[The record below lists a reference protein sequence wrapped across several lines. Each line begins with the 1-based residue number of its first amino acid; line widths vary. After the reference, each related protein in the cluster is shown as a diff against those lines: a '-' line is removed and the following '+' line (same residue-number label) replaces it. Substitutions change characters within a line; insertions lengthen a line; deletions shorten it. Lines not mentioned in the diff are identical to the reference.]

1 MDIDVLTNLVFW
13 MVSILYAVN
22 SFGFDQFLFKASPF
36 TSLGKFLASTKTI
49 FDDYSS
55 GRYYKPWSTN
65 TPIIVRDKRQILE
78 LSESSTVLSQRAVYA
93 DMFGFKHTL
102 GNFDHNELN
111 SQKSRLFSR
120 LIHIK
125 GSQNLPHLFPHVEK
139 RVIESLDELLAG
151 AKPAAR
157 TYESSPAVLGL
168 TSEYIAFPQGT
179 QYTRFCTQTFTILL
193 QNLGLTKCYTGGG
206 VTLPIAETVRTM
218 ASRAMCVMFFGETLS
233 RDTVFANALL
243 RHPKEMISCMAAFQI
258 TPTFMSP
265 YVHKFLT
272 KGGRSQ
278 NLILEKLADIMGAG
292 RDAWDEKPEMKK
304 LTLAW
309 NMAELTAD
317 SKYWQGPEHLAQSLL
332 GIWFAAAHQ
341 PWMFLDFIILIL
353 AVRPDL
359 QEAIRQEVR
368 DSGPLDYSVI
378 HRLPLLD
385 SLIKEVVR
393 LHPLDTM
400 AVRRKAMRDFTFTT
414 GNRQFCPVGST
425 VCVSAYDQM
434 HDEKFYPHPDDF
446 LPSRFVNTEDPLRGA
461 QFVEVS
467 EKYPIWGYGSLAC
480 PGRVHASTVIK
491 IVILQILQRFDIS
504 LENEQERR
512 MWSWETFTMP
522 YESTRFVLK
531 EKFC

>member
-1 MDIDVLTNLVFW
+1 
-13 MVSILYAVN
+13 
-22 SFGFDQFLFKASPF
+22 
-36 TSLGKFLASTKTI
+36 
-49 FDDYSS
+49 
-55 GRYYKPWSTN
+55 
-65 TPIIVRDKRQILE
+65 E

-111 SQKSRLFSR
+111 SQKSRFFSR

-157 TYESSPAVLGL
+157 
-168 TSEYIAFPQGT
+168 
-179 QYTRFCTQTFTILL
+179 
-193 QNLGLTKCYTGGG
+193 G

-265 YVHKFLT
+265 YAQTSSRMTYADCFLT

-317 SKYWQGPEHLAQSLL
+317 NKYWQGPEHLAQSLL

-414 GNRQFCPVGST
+414 GNRQFCPAGST